1 MTQGKCKQG
10 TDDQDRREVDI
21 VSLIDKWSLKRH
33 NPAGTKPK
41 MIVNILKQF
50 GSDM

>member
-1 MTQGKCKQG
+1 MIQGKFKQG
-10 TDDQDRREVDI
+10 TDDSDRWEVDI

-33 NPAGTKPK
+33 NPASTKPK

-50 GSDM
+50 VSDM